1 MAGTGD
7 RLAPPHP
14 DEADDRR
21 DADHPD
27 EPEIESLQA
36 LLLGPTGKRLDR
48 LQARMDDPHLRAAD
62 VGAVLPEVLVRHA
75 DDPQLARALTPPL
88 ERAITASVKRNP
100 APLADALFPVMGPAI
115 RKAVS
120 ASLASMIDSLNRTLE
135 HSVSWRSIQW
145 RLEAMRTHRSFAEIV
160 VLKTLLYRVE
170 QLFLIDRRT
179 GLLLLHVQPGSA
191 AVQDA
196 DMVSGMLTA
205 IRDFVKDSF
214 KVADSDSLD
223 ALQVGDLSVWIEP
236 GPYALVAAV
245 IRGNAP
251 RDFRA
256 TLQEAIEAIHLQFGP
271 ALEEFNGDASV
282 VAGARPILEGC
293 LASEYRAEERRR
305 SPRWAWVLF
314 ATILTAMIVWVGFGI
329 RDRRR
334 LDRYLA
340 AVRAEPGLTVIA
352 TERRG
357 GRFVVTGL
365 RDPLARDPETMLA
378 AASLTRESVEG
389 RWAPYQ
395 ALDPPLILARATDA
409 LKPPAGAS
417 LAIANGVLSITGPAT
432 PAWIAEARRLA
443 PLIGGVTRFD
453 AESALAAVRREAEAR
468 LESIEFLFA
477 KGSAELVGDQAD
489 ARARLVASLTE
500 LDALAVAAGGPI
512 AIEILGHTD
521 TDGADEANLPLSE
534 ARAAVVLRLL
544 RAETVPHL
552 TFTTTGVG
560 SRMPTATG
568 RTEADLQRNRR
579 VTLRLAGQTGGR
591 P

>member
-7 RLAPPHP
+7 RLAPPHLS
-14 DEADDRR
+14 EADERR
-21 DADHPD
+21 EADHAD

-88 ERAITASVKRNP
+88 ERAITSSVKRNP

-120 ASLASMIDSLNRTLE
+120 ASLAAMIESLNRTLE
-135 HSVSWRSIQW
+135 HAVSWRSFKW

-160 VLKTLLYRVE
+160 LLKTLLYRVE

-179 GLLLLHVQPGSA
+179 GLLLLHVQPGAA

-214 KVADSDSLD
+214 KVADTESLD
-223 ALQVGDLSVWIEP
+223 ALKVGELSVWIEP
-236 GPYALVAAV
+236 GPHALLAAV
-245 IRGNAP
+245 IRGTAP
-251 RDFRA
+251 SDFRA
-256 TLQEAIEAIHLQFGP
+256 ALQEAIEAVHLQFGA
-271 ALEEFNGDASV
+271 ALETFDGDASV
-282 VAGARPILEGC
+282 FAGARPILEGC

-305 SPRWAWVLF
+305 PPRWAWVLF
-314 ATILTAMIVWVGFGI
+314 ATLLAAMVVWVGLGV

-334 LDRYLA
+334 LDRYLD
-340 AVRAEPGLTVIA
+340 AVRAEPGLTVISS
-352 TERRG
+352 ERRG

-365 RDPLARDPETMLA
+365 RDPLARDPQTLLA
-378 AASLTRESVEG
+378 GASLTPEDVEG
-389 RWAPYQ
+389 RWTPYQ
-395 ALDPPLILARATDA
+395 ALEPPLIVARATEA
-409 LKPPAGAS
+409 LTPPAGAS
-417 LAIANGVLSITGPAT
+417 LAVADGVLSVAGAVT

-453 AESALAAVRREAEAR
+453 AAAALAAATREAAAR
-468 LESIEFLFA
+468 LESTVLLFA
-477 KGSAELVGDQAD
+477 KGSAELAGDQAD
-489 ARARLVASLTE
+489 ERARLMASLADLE
-500 LDALAVAAGGPI
+500 AIAAAAGDRI
-512 AIEILGHTD
+512 AIDVQGHTD
-521 TDGADEANLPLSE
+521 TDGVDEANLPLSE

-544 RAETVPHL
+544 RAETMPHL

-560 SRMPTATG
+560 SRMPATTG

-579 VTLRLAGQTGGR
+579 VTLRLAKQTGGR